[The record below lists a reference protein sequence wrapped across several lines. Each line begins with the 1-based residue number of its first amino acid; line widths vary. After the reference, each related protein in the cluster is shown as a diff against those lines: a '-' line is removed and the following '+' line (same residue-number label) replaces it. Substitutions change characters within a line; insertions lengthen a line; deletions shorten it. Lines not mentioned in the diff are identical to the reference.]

1 MYIYICMYYPA
12 KYNTHYI
19 FATLCAQE
27 IMRPDNAQEIMRP
40 DNAQEIILTR
50 RATFYEVHPTDTN
63 YSQAGQVSMHELSY
77 LYVCCSK

>member
-1 MYIYICMYYPA
+1 MYYPA

-19 FATLCAQE
+19 FATLC
-27 IMRPDNAQEIMRP
+27 AQEIMRP